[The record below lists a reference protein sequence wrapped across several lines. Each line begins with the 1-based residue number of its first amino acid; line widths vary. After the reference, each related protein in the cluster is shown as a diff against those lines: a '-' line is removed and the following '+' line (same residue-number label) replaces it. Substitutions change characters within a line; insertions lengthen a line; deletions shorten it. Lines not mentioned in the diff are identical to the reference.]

1 MLIFNH
7 VDEQGI
13 PEELLLAHFTPRGWL
28 EDGKEIRVKEA
39 PTPFGKVSFTIKS
52 NLIQNKIEA
61 DIQPPKRQPPRKL
74 FLRLRTPGKRKIRK
88 VLLNGKAYDKFN
100 VSEETIDLGN
110 YTEALKLVVF
120 YNPDR
125 D

>member
-7 VDEQGI
+7 VDEQGL

-39 PTPFGKVSFTIKS
+39 PTPFGKVSFGIKPH
-52 NLIQNKIEA
+52 LIQDRIEA
-61 DIQPPKRQPPRKL
+61 DIQTPK
-74 FLRLRTPGKRKIRK
+74 ISK
-88 VLLNGKAYDKFN
+88 VLLNGKPYNKFN
-100 VSEETIDLGN
+100 VSEETIDLRN